1 MRHSKMLA
9 AVTIAATAALLTAC
23 QPTATTPDKSS
34 SSSPSPSPSTS
45 DSQPAYT
52 FPAPPADA
60 VLTLTGMATADNGA
74 VLALSVTVHSSW
86 TFDSTEAA
94 AANQAI
100 SAWCQGEVDSSML
113 ADFKASFTTVDYSAV
128 QVGTAAW
135 PSDLPIALTPF
146 GQPLYVAATGDVAQ
160 LEILSQNAS
169 PGDYIPHCLQQP
181 FLQGVGSGSTYVAI
195 SGDSVGTGNTP
206 PLQGWAGLNYGF
218 NTVIPAGTL
227 KGQPFAGVPAGR
239 ATLTECKATITS
251 LGSSSGAPSA
261 NWKENF
267 QAGGCSVGG
276 S

>member
-1 MRHSKMLA
+1 
-9 AVTIAATAALLTAC
+9 
-23 QPTATTPDKSS
+23 
-34 SSSPSPSPSTS
+34 
-45 DSQPAYT
+45 
-52 FPAPPADA
+52 
-60 VLTLTGMATADNGA
+60 MATADNGA